1 MRYDP
6 YLVGTVG
13 LLLARL
19 LTLGA
24 FPLLDTSEARYAEIA
39 RLMVE
44 SGDWITPWFEP
55 GMPFWGKPPLAFWLS
70 ALSFKLFGINEF
82 AARLPHWCLAA
93 GTLWLV
99 TGIARAEGSATPW
112 RPAFLLASTMLFMV
126 AGGAVLTDAALMF
139 SVTLALAAA
148 YHALIKGDARWGLAF
163 FVGLAL
169 GLLSKGPLAVLLVF
183 EPVLVLAAFSRRDI
197 HLWRDLPWLKGGAL
211 CAALAL
217 PWYIAAEWKTP
228 GFFDYFLLGE
238 HVMRYVDAGWQGDL
252 YGSAHKQ
259 MRGTIWLHGLAAALP
274 WSLLLPV
281 VIWRTLRQRKAA
293 PSTGEYATSLYFL
306 MWMLAPLIFFT
317 FAGNILWTYVLP
329 GLPGFALWL
338 DRCLTNSSAGSRMPF
353 ALGAVTPM
361 VFIAFVVI
369 ANDPDRARSEKSM
382 LAGIPDEAALY
393 YLDQRPFSAR
403 FYSRGRAGLVRSKE
417 LPALLDSAAPLRIAV
432 PKGEAA
438 DFVRKH
444 PLAVKIDSN
453 ARFVLFLLEMS
464 PRSSS

>member
-1 MRYDP
+1 
-6 YLVGTVG
+6 
-13 LLLARL
+13 
-19 LTLGA
+19 
-24 FPLLDTSEARYAEIA
+24 
-39 RLMVE
+39 
-44 SGDWITPWFEP
+44 
-55 GMPFWGKPPLAFWLS
+55 
-70 ALSFKLFGINEF
+70 
-82 AARLPHWCLAA
+82 
-93 GTLWLV
+93 
-99 TGIARAEGSATPW
+99 
-112 RPAFLLASTMLFMV
+112 
-126 AGGAVLTDAALMF
+126 
-139 SVTLALAAA
+139 
-148 YHALIKGDARWGLAF
+148 
-163 FVGLAL
+163 
-169 GLLSKGPLAVLLVF
+169 
-183 EPVLVLAAFSRRDI
+183 
-197 HLWRDLPWLKGGAL
+197 
-211 CAALAL
+211 
-217 PWYIAAEWKTP
+217 
-228 GFFDYFLLGE
+228 
-238 HVMRYVDAGWQGDL
+238 
-252 YGSAHKQ
+252 
-259 MRGTIWLHGLAAALP
+259 
-274 WSLLLPV
+274 
-281 VIWRTLRQRKAA
+281 
-293 PSTGEYATSLYFL
+293 

-338 DRCLTNSSAGSRMPF
+338 DRCLTNSSVGSRMPF

>member
-1 MRYDP
+1 MRFD
-6 YLVGTVG
+6 LFFVATLG
-13 LLLARL
+13 LLFMRLA
-19 LTLGA
+19 TLGA

-55 GMPFWGKPPLAFWLS
+55 GTPFWGKPPLAFWLS

-82 AARLPHWCLAA
+82 AARLPHWCLAT

-99 TGIARAEGSATPW
+99 TGIARAEGAAAPW
-112 RPAFLLASTMLFMV
+112 RPAFLLASTVLFMV

-148 YHALIKGDARWGLAF
+148 YHALIRSNARWGLAF

-169 GLLSKGPLAVLLVF
+169 GLLAKGPLAVLLVF

-197 HLWRDLPWLKGGAL
+197 HLWRDLPWLKGSAL

-259 MRGTIWLHGLAAALP
+259 VRGTIWLHGLAAALP
-274 WSLLLPV
+274 WSLLLPAI
-281 VIWRTLRQRKAA
+281 IWRFLRQGKAA
-293 PSTGEYATSLYFL
+293 PATGEYATTFYFL
-306 MWMLAPLIFFT
+306 MWMLAPLVFFT
-317 FAGNILWTYVLP
+317 LAGNILWTYVLP

-338 DRCLTNSSAGSRMPF
+338 DRCWPNTPTRSRVPLL
-353 ALGAVTPM
+353 LGTVTPL
-361 VFIAFVVI
+361 AFAAVIFI
-369 ANDPDRARSEKSM
+369 ANDPGRTRSEKFL
-382 LAGIPDEAALY
+382 LAGIPAEATVY

-403 FYSRGRAGLVRSKE
+403 FYSRGRAGLVRGEE
-417 LPALLDSAAPLRIAV
+417 LPALLASARPLHLAV
-432 PKGEAA
+432 PKGDAG
-438 DFVRKH
+438 DFVRRY
-444 PLAVKIDSN
+444 PQAVEVDGN
-453 ARFVLFLLEMS
+453 ARFVLYLLH
-464 PRSSS
+464 PSS